1 MLWFGLPEIHLKHF
15 DADSDFRHILFGA
28 IWSYLVIGAFLGLLS
43 WTSSKVENQKY
54 WAENFKIITP
64 SQMLPFPTLREIE
77 NTILPPPSRDRFFP
91 SLTPHFK
98 NKWVGENDYSFPTHT
113 SNVEGHWKHHFTTS
127 LSPSHSIF
135 DNAFASVEIPTRKY
149 LCISKPPI
157 VYW

>member
-43 WTSSKVENQKY
+43 WTSSKVHNQKY

-64 SQMLPFPTLREIE
+64 SQMLPFPTLRKIE
-77 NTILPPPSRDRFFP
+77 NTILPPPSWDRFSP

-98 NKWVGENDYSFPTHT
+98 NKWVGETDYSSP
-113 SNVEGHWKHHFTTS
+113 
-127 LSPSHSIF
+127 PSHF
-135 DNAFASVEIPTRKY
+135 QRGGTLETPFYHLPLPLTLY
-149 LCISKPPI
+149 LRQRFCKCWDPYKKVSLHF
-157 VYW
+157 

>member
-1 MLWFGLPEIHLKHF
+1 MWFGPPEIHLKHF

-43 WTSSKVENQKY
+43 WTSSKVHNQKY

-64 SQMLPFPTLREIE
+64 SQMLPFPTLRKIE
-77 NTILPPPSRDRFFP
+77 NTILPPPSWDRFSP
-91 SLTPHFK
+91 SLSPHFK